1 MKPNMFEMSRTFS
14 RYLKKKFEIFRKKNW
29 EFLETYLG
37 DFSWYFYLGLR
48 EGPFDHLPPFCAE
61 NWTFKTLYLLSG
73 WSNFDF
79 FFNFDILMVISFRNH
94 HQISYNTENK
104 IWRELCEILFPPK
117 IPKSEKQKHTI
128 LGNIEFKIVAN
139 FQVNCVKTK
148 KDEWKWAF
156 LMSHMP
162 TVLVKLFWTFGI
174 KIEYIEQS
182 VWLLGWNFKK
192 ITNNQI
198 CL

>member
-1 MKPNMFEMSRTFS
+1 MRKIELSKRYMFWVDGQIS
-14 RYLKKKFEIFRKKNW
+14 I
-29 EFLETYLG
+29 
-37 DFSWYFYLGLR
+37 
-48 EGPFDHLPPFCAE
+48 
-61 NWTFKTLYLLSG
+61 
-73 WSNFDF
+73 F

-128 LGNIEFKIVAN
+128 LGNSEFKIVAN

-182 VWLLGWNFKK
+182 VWLLEWNFKK

-198 CL
+198 CLYFQRELLIDHRSLFP

>member
-1 MKPNMFEMSRTFS
+1 MIFLSRPKRGYIWSPPPILCGKLNFQNAISFEWMV
-14 RYLKKKFEIFRKKNW
+14 KFR
-29 EFLETYLG
+29 
-37 DFSWYFYLGLR
+37 
-48 EGPFDHLPPFCAE
+48 
-61 NWTFKTLYLLSG
+61 
-73 WSNFDF
+73 F
-79 FFNFDILMVISFRNH
+79 FFLNFDILMVISFRNH

-128 LGNIEFKIVAN
+128 LGNSEFKIVAN
-139 FQVNCVKTK
+139 FEVNCVKTK

-162 TVLVKLFWTFGI
+162 TVLVKLFWTFSI

-182 VWLLGWNFKK
+182 VWLLEWNFKK
-192 ITNNQI
+192 ITYNQI